1 MLVYSKSGKKWG
13 HDYVFTEYNKLTDV
27 NLNDDN
33 ITYYHHPYD
42 SLMENIP
49 LHNAVNGANW
59 QHIKNNP
66 TVRLMHDN
74 NSETFDISFVN
85 DVVKTIKMHE
95 IDPAQLTLIVMDENH
110 RDYLIR
116 MLKTHEIE
124 GVDIQVYNYLLTE
137 VALPQYELSPT
148 KLFSSLSRN
157 YRNWRL
163 RLYVELLEKGI
174 LENNFIYSFF
184 NIWPYCNPPKTFSKS
199 IMLEDLKKIGFTNIT
214 KDVKRWLK
222 QCPHELP
229 TDTIVNS
236 TDVLNKWSNITY
248 DAIQSSNIHIII
260 ETHYDQKGY
269 SEETMYDRD
278 FAPSS
283 ITEKAY
289 KAIACRRP
297 FIAFSTPFWLQD
309 LRNLGFKT
317 FSGIIDESYDRATD
331 NSVRLNMIVN
341 EIERI
346 SKLPADEL
354 NQLVTAC
361 QEIADYN
368 YNKLVEKQ
376 NAR

>member
-66 TVRLMHDN
+66 TVRLIHDN

>member
-346 SKLPADEL
+346 SKLPTDEL